1 MVMDALESYLSVQQ
15 AELFENDSRLLREVA
30 YERLKDALRHANL
43 QPGEPLSENRISKAL
58 GISRTPVREALQM
71 LSQEG
76 LVEIVPGRAVFVA
89 SRSFRDVLDVLYI
102 RLLLEPELV
111 RMVAEAINPEQ
122 LDTLWDCLDKMDM
135 AVAQED
141 RPAWSRADTVW
152 HETLSDTCP
161 NRLLGDMVLQMRNRI
176 HRYTSIDNQL
186 KIEQLRSGTAEHRQI
201 VEFVANRDAPGAES
215 AMRQHLENL
224 RSNLFSQ
231 LIYA

>member
-1 MVMDALESYLSVQQ
+1 MDALESYLSAHQT
-15 AELFENDSRLLREVA
+15 ELPEDDSRLLREMA

-102 RLLLEPELV
+102 RLLLETELV
-111 RMVAEAINPEQ
+111 RLVAETVTAEQ
-122 LDTLWDCLDKMDM
+122 LEILWDCLNKMDT

-141 RPAWSRADTVW
+141 RSAWSRADTVW
-152 HETLSDTCP
+152 HETLSDACP
-161 NRLLGDMVLQMRNRI
+161 NHLLGDLVLQMRNRI
-176 HRYTSIDNQL
+176 HRYTSIDHQL
-186 KIEQLRSGTAEHRQI
+186 KIEQLRLGTAEHRQI
-201 VEFVANRDAPGAES
+201 IEHIANRDALAAES
-215 AMRQHLENL
+215 AMRQHIENL